1 MLLPVG
7 ASQGLVGSLV
17 LNFHYVNAI
26 LPLIPKKKNKLFAS
40 NLIHNSKLK
49 HVEVEIHVTRKKVA
63 KGEMTLQFVHVF
75 PELLA
80 DILTKDL
87 C

>member
-26 LPLIPKKKNKLFAS
+26 LPLIQQQKKLFAS
-40 NLIHNSKLK
+40 NLIHNSKDQGK
-49 HVEVEIHVTRKKVA
+49 TCEVEIHVTRKKVA
-63 KGEMTLQFVHVF
+63 KGEMS
-75 PELLA
+75 
-80 DILTKDL
+80 K
-87 C
+87 